1 MPGGRAR
8 AAAGGP
14 MASPSRSAAGGGAPP
29 VHVVV
34 GANHRSA
41 PLDLRERL
49 LVPAAEMPAFY
60 TLLKSEGFDE
70 ALLLSTC
77 DRVEVHAL
85 HPAPASAIGRLRAL
99 LAARA
104 GMSSAGAGDVGSRA
118 AGAPEVDRRFYGLA
132 GRAALR
138 QLLAVA
144 ASLDSLIVGEPQ
156 VLGQLK
162 ESHRRAAAAGMVA
175 SGLERRLRSAYE
187 AAKRVRSET
196 GIGERAVSIA
206 SAAVEVARHV
216 HGDLGAVAG
225 LVLGTGEGGAL
236 IAARLVSHGLGRL
249 AVLGERARLAA
260 ALAESLHARPA
271 APGDRE
277 RELAAADI
285 LVLAASAGRHTVSAD
300 ELRRALKARRRRPI
314 FVVDAGVPPQA
325 DPAIERL
332 DDVFVYD
339 LGHLERRAL
348 AGRRGREE
356 DSGAAWA
363 IVDEA
368 LSAFAADSAGRGAV
382 PTVRALRARFEAA
395 RQEALAGRGGG
406 DAAEATR
413 RLVNRLLHDPSEV
426 LRALAGSDPP
436 GSAACEEAL
445 RRLFRLREEDGP

>member
-1 MPGGRAR
+1 M
-8 AAAGGP
+8 
-14 MASPSRSAAGGGAPP
+14 
-29 VHVVV
+29 
-34 GANHRSA
+34 
-41 PLDLRERL
+41 
-49 LVPAAEMPAFY
+49 
-60 TLLKSEGFDE
+60 
-70 ALLLSTC
+70 
-77 DRVEVHAL
+77 
-85 HPAPASAIGRLRAL
+85 
-99 LAARA
+99 
-104 GMSSAGAGDVGSRA
+104 
-118 AGAPEVDRRFYGLA
+118 
-132 GRAALR
+132 
-138 QLLAVA
+138 
-144 ASLDSLIVGEPQ
+144 
-156 VLGQLK
+156 LGQLK

-175 SGLERRLRSAYE
+175 SGLERRLQSAYG

-285 LVLAASAGRHTVSAD
+285 LVLAAGAGRHAVSAG

-314 FVVDAGVPPQA
+314 FVVDAGVPPEA

-356 DSGAAWA
+356 DAGAAWA

-382 PTVRALRARFEAA
+382 PTVRALRTRFEAA
-395 RQEALAGRGGG
+395 RQEALAGRGAG

-436 GSAACEEAL
+436 ASAACEEAL
-445 RRLFRLREEDGP
+445 RRLFRLREEGGP